1 MKPETIHTVV
11 FSPTGTSK
19 KIAAAVARG
28 IASATG
34 TAASVPLKTI
44 DLTHSAGQPAT
55 LPADT
60 VAVIAAPVYGAAS
73 PRRP

>member
-28 IASATG
+28 IASAAG
-34 TAASVPLKTI
+34 AAPAEAVPLRTI
-44 DLTHSAGQPAT
+44 DLTHTAG
-55 LPADT
+55 
-60 VAVIAAPVYGAAS
+60 AS
-73 PRRP
+73 PPTPWP